1 MGDMVIVHCDRG
13 CNIGFVNRELDSNEL
28 MNLSTAQIK
37 PKKILADLPHKD
49 EKICEML
56 TTKVSGE
63 NLALAECRAHC
74 QGRKIGAL
82 TDILGA
88 EFQFDRK
95 KLTIFIKLYQPVSVC
110 RLVRKLYDTFKM
122 RVKVLEI
129 DSIDEIDE
137 KAKRFLELSE
147 LDIPFVDLFDRSAL
161 TAKPPP
167 DPRTGHAGHTTDTG
181 FCSFE
186 LIISI
191 SYFSIR
197 LLIISL
203 II

>member
-13 CNIGFVNRELDSNEL
+13 YNIGFVNRELDSNEL
-28 MNLSTAQIK
+28 M
-37 PKKILADLPHKD
+37 
-49 EKICEML
+49 
-56 TTKVSGE
+56 
-63 NLALAECRAHC
+63 
-74 QGRKIGAL
+74 
-82 TDILGA
+82 
-88 EFQFDRK
+88 
-95 KLTIFIKLYQPVSVC
+95 
-110 RLVRKLYDTFKM
+110 
-122 RVKVLEI
+122 
-129 DSIDEIDE
+129 
-137 KAKRFLELSE
+137 
-147 LDIPFVDLFDRSAL
+147 
-161 TAKPPP
+161 KPPP